1 MLRNKGISSFSS
13 QSGQALLIVVLVMVI
28 ALTVGLS
35 VISRTVTNLRTSTEQ
50 ASSQKALAAAE
61 AGIEQAIEKNIV
73 GGAPPVTGSFTSGA
87 TSYSTQVT
95 ETSNTQSLLNGGN
108 VVPKDQGVDI
118 WLSPYSADPITLWT
132 SPWTGNLVVYWGTS
146 SDVCTNDSSNTMAAL
161 EIVVVSGSTSSPST
175 TRYAYDSCTSGV
187 NRQSSNNFSKVSPSS
202 NTIAGDTFNYSVSV
216 PIVQGFLARVVPLY
230 AGSLIAVAG
239 QDLGGNPQSLPAQ
252 GKTIVST
259 GKSDNGTTQRKV
271 AVFESYPELPS
282 ELFPFTIFSP

>member
-1 MLRNKGISSFSS
+1 MLKNKDISSFPS

-61 AGIEQAIEKNIV
+61 AGIEQAIEKNTA
-73 GGAPPVTGSFTSGA
+73 GGALPIIGNFPSGA
-87 TSYSTQVT
+87 TSYITQVT
-95 ETSNTQSLLNGGN
+95 ENSNVQSLLNGGN
-108 VVPKDQGVDI
+108 VVPKDQGVDV
-118 WLSPYSADPITLWT
+118 WLIPYSADPTSLWT
-132 SPWTGNLVVYWGTS
+132 TSWSGNLIVYWGTS

-161 EIVVVSGSTSSPST
+161 EIVVVSGSKASPIT
-175 TRYAYDSCTSGV
+175 TRYAYDPCTNGV
-187 NRQSSNNFSKVSPSS
+187 NRQSSDNFTPVAPSS

-216 PIVQGFLARVVPLY
+216 PVTQGFLARVVPLY

-239 QDLGGNPQSLPAQ
+239 QDAGNNPLSLPAQ

-259 GKSDNGTTQRKV
+259 GKSDNGTTHRKV
-271 AVFESYPELPS
+271 AVFESYPELPT